1 MSKVTV
7 TKQFKDDFDTW
18 AEDRLRFGDFTPEEM
33 AEFKVMLRRD
43 MTPGPDQ
50 LREGLTFITAAGV
63 EVPAMIDNVE
73 DRTKAWTDYFAV
85 CASEIR
91 ARSRIAA

>member
-7 TKQFKDDFDTW
+7 TKQFKEDFDTW
-18 AEDRLRFGDFTPEEM
+18 AAYRLQHKDFTPEDM
-33 AEFKVMLRRD
+33 DEFKVLLRKD

-63 EVPAMIDNVE
+63 EVPAMIDNVD
-73 DRTKAWTDYFAV
+73 DRIKCWTDYFAA
-85 CASEIR
+85 CAKDIR
-91 ARSRIAA
+91 GH

>member
-1 MSKVTV
+1 MSTVRV

-18 AEDRLRFGDFTPEEM
+18 ANDRLKWGDFTPEDM
-33 AEFKVMLRRD
+33 TEFKELLRKD

-50 LREGLTFITAAGV
+50 LRQGLTLITQAGV
-63 EVPAMIDNVE
+63 EVPAMIDKVE
-73 DRTKAWTDYFAV
+73 DRIKCWSDYFAA

-91 ARSRIAA
+91 DRYKVAA

>member
-1 MSKVTV
+1 MATVTV
-7 TKQFKDDFDTW
+7 TKQFKDDFDVW
-18 AEDRLRFGDFTPEEM
+18 ADDRLRYKVFTPEDM
-33 AEFKVMLRRD
+33 AEFKQLLRKD

-63 EVPAMIDNVE
+63 EVPAMIDNVD
-73 DRTKAWTDYFAV
+73 DRIKCWTDYFAV
-85 CASEIR
+85 CAGEIR

>member
-1 MSKVTV
+1 MANVRV

-18 AEDRLRFGDFTPEEM
+18 AADRLHFGNFTQQEM
-33 AEFKVMLRRD
+33 DEFKELLRKD

-63 EVPAMIDNVE
+63 EVPAMIDNYE
-73 DRTKAWTDYFAV
+73 DRIKCWTNYFSA

-91 ARSRIAA
+91 ARYKVAA

>member
-1 MSKVTV
+1 MANVRV

-18 AEDRLRFGDFTPEEM
+18 AADRLHFGDFTQQEM
-33 AEFKVMLRRD
+33 DEFKELLRKD

-50 LREGLTFITAAGV
+50 LREGLTFITQAGV
-63 EVPAMIDNVE
+63 EVPAMINNVE
-73 DRTKAWTDYFAV
+73 DRIKCWADYFAA

-91 ARSRIAA
+91 ARYKVAA

>member
-1 MSKVTV
+1 MSTVRV

-18 AEDRLRFGDFTPEEM
+18 ANDRLKLGDFTPEDM
-33 AEFKVMLRRD
+33 TEFKELLRKD

-50 LREGLTFITAAGV
+50 LRQGLTLITQAGV
-63 EVPAMIDNVE
+63 EIPAMIDKVE
-73 DRTKAWTDYFAV
+73 DRIKCWTDYFSA

-91 ARSRIAA
+91 ARYKVAA

>member
-18 AEDRLRFGDFTPEEM
+18 AEDRLRFGDFTPEDM

-50 LREGLTFITAAGV
+50 LREGLTVINQAGI
-63 EVPAMIDNVE
+63 EVPAMIDNAD
-73 DRTKAWTDYFAV
+73 DRVKAWTDYFSV

-91 ARSRIAA
+91 ARYKVAA